1 MNNNKNDELNITCKI
16 WEKEVFQL
24 VDYYNPQFTKTK
36 LQINS
41 SGVLYREENKVHFIQ
56 DESQEK
62 TNDKLLSIKKNES
75 SGEYSVNCGTWS
87 KDLANLIDE
96 NAAFI
101 VYRGISLKDN
111 KNTFSHRYYKLN
123 PGDIMKIGRI
133 YFKVLDIHVTQK
145 KDRLGLGFNIK
156 GDESTFKGSN
166 CNSIIINGQEVIKG
180 IYNKKGENNKKFLE
194 HYLSGVAKPQ
204 KNSFFNLEKSESNNK
219 LSENLFKYNNNNEK
233 DNPIPD
239 LFALTKRPEK
249 KQKSKKNI
257 ILSNMNTISQ
267 TNDAQN
273 NKNNN
278 NNNENIKSTKQCRI
292 CYGEDSTDENPL
304 IYPCICKNTTKYI
317 HYECL
322 KKWLNSK
329 IEEDMS
335 MDSET
340 TEIEVI
346 SYNRKDIS
354 CEICKENLPDYI
366 KYKNRTY
373 NISFYKP
380 KYKEYIVLESMRA
393 DKHKAKFI
401 HLISLDNKDSVHIG
415 RANECELSIA
425 ELSVSRFHCILHKD
439 DGEIYLEDNTSKFG
453 TLVLVQ
459 NNNIII
465 NNAMALNLQINKTFI
480 KIKIPRVEGCSFLC
494 YKDAPVVEQSLL
506 NYQVQN
512 NKGLEVLSNF
522 IIKINDDNEKEEE
535 TDEKNNIN
543 NSIHND
549 ANKNKELIDEEN
561 KEQTEENVVICSEQ
575 DLIDKNNDEDC
586 ENNNNNKSAFSEN
599 KANNSTKIKKMLIK
613 KDLIENDDMNKNN
626 LSSIVNKKN
635 NFAVDGGSAQ
645 SKIINLIKIK
655 NNQKSDIAYD
665 KTKSNPVTT
674 NNNQNVHK
682 INLININKEECNK
695 DE

>member
-180 IYNKKGENNKKFLE
+180 IYNKKGENNKKLLE
-194 HYLSGVAKPQ
+194 HYLSGFAKPQ
-204 KNSFFNLEKSESNNK
+204 KNSFFNLEKSENNNK
-219 LSENLFKYNNNNEK
+219 LSENLFKYNNNEK

-575 DLIDKNNDEDC
+575 DLIDKNKDEDD
-586 ENNNNNKSAFSEN
+586 ENNNKSAFSEN
-599 KANNSTKIKKMLIK
+599 KANNSTKIKNMLIK

>member
-204 KNSFFNLEKSESNNK
+204 KNSFFNLEKSENNNK

-239 LFALTKRPEK
+239 LFALTKRPKK

-599 KANNSTKIKKMLIK
+599 KANNSTKIKKIMIK